1 MAALPGGRGEE
12 ERRGGEAAL
21 GTMTQGENRADEE
34 GAGAVA
40 LTHPVWLNKVEVQ
53 YLQAGREAG

>member
-1 MAALPGGRGEE
+1 MLLLCLWVGGEE
-12 ERRGGEAAL
+12 EAAL

-34 GAGAVA
+34 GAGAA
-40 LTHPVWLNKVEVQ
+40 AFTHPVWLNKVEVQ